1 MGAIDFFWHLC
12 NLFAISAL
20 FGAVA
25 AGGAKLIWRRPLV
38 GMAWHRLAAWVT
50 ASAMVVT
57 VVGLVVFGRDGR
69 TTTYGLMVLAGA
81 VTLGWVGLR
90 RRD

>member
-25 AGGAKLIWRRPLV
+25 AGGAKLIWRRPWS
-38 GMAWHRLAAWVT
+38 AWRGT
-50 ASAMVVT
+50 
-57 VVGLVVFGRDGR
+57 
-69 TTTYGLMVLAGA
+69 
-81 VTLGWVGLR
+81 GWQHG
-90 RRD
+90 

>member
-12 NLFAISAL
+12 NLFAVSAL

-25 AGGAKLIWRRPLV
+25 AGGAKLIWRQALA

-57 VVGLVVFGRDGR
+57 AAGLLLFGRDGR
-69 TTTYGLMVLAGA
+69 MATYGLMVLAGA
-81 VTLGWVGLR
+81 ATLGWVGLR
-90 RRD
+90 RRP